1 MAKKCT
7 KNCVRL
13 QLRNDIFVMRLSTK
27 VAAIGQNY
35 ESNANNKANILVM
48 EMKDIKRFLLDI
60 F

>member
-1 MAKKCT
+1 
-7 KNCVRL
+7 
-13 QLRNDIFVMRLSTK
+13 MRLSTK

-60 F
+60 FWMSP